1 MAPTDLIRAAQSGDQ
16 EAFAELVRP
25 LERPLKSYLY
35 RLSASPDD
43 VGDLYQDTLLKAF
56 EHLSTFRAESSF
68 KTWLFA
74 IASNTA
80 TDYLRGKKRWAA
92 EAQDRRRASALSDA
106 VFRPTVQE
114 LVTSTPQAQY
124 EIREHIDFCFTCI
137 AKTLPQDQQMAL
149 LLRDVYDF
157 SNEEGARVLGKSVPV
172 FKHLVHE
179 ARQTM
184 IRLFEGRCALINKQ
198 GVCYQCS
205 ELSDRLRGTE
215 ETQRQMDSLKLKPRD
230 SAEARAKTFDLRLR
244 LIKVI
249 DPLNANGTNFHHF
262 LTRYLRTANEYD

>member
-1 MAPTDLIRAAQSGDQ
+1 MEATSLIRAAQSGDQ

-35 RLSASPDD
+35 RLSASQDD
-43 VGDLYQDTLLKAF
+43 VDDLYQDTLLKAL
-56 EHLSTFRAESSF
+56 EHLSTFRSEASM
-68 KTWLFA
+68 KTWLFT

-80 TDYLRGKKRWAA
+80 IDYLRGKKRWAA
-92 EAQDRRRASALSDA
+92 EAQDRCRTSALADPA
-106 VFRPTVQE
+106 FRPTVQE
-114 LVTSTPQAQY
+114 LMASTPQTQY

-157 SNEEGARVLGKSVPV
+157 SNEEGAQVLGKSVPV

-184 IRLFEGRCALINKQ
+184 IRLFEGRCTLINKQ

-205 ELSDRLRGTE
+205 ELSDRLRGAE
-215 ETQRQMDSLKLKPRD
+215 ATQRQLAELTLTQQD

-244 LIKVI
+244 LLKVI

-262 LTRYLRTANEYD
+262 LIRYLREANEYD

>member
-1 MAPTDLIRAAQSGDQ
+1 MKETDLIRAARSGDR
-16 EAFAELVRP
+16 EAFAELIRP

-43 VGDLYQDTLLKAF
+43 VDDLYQDTLLKAF
-56 EHLSTFRAESSF
+56 EHLPTFRAEASF
-68 KTWLFA
+68 KTWLFT

-80 TDYLRGKKRWAA
+80 TDHLRGKKRWAA
-92 EAQDRRRASALSDA
+92 EAQDRCRASALSDPA
-106 VFRPTVQE
+106 FRSTVQE
-114 LVTSTPQAQY
+114 LVTFTPQTQY

-137 AKTLPQDQQMAL
+137 AKTLPEDQQMAL

-157 SNEEGARVLGKSVPV
+157 SNEEGAQVLGKSIAV
-172 FKHLVHE
+172 FKHLVHN

-184 IRLFEGRCALINKQ
+184 IRLFEGRCTLINKQ

-205 ELSDRLRGTE
+205 ELSDFFRGAE
-215 ETQRQMDSLKLKPRD
+215 ETQRRLAELELKRQD

-244 LIKVI
+244 LIKAI
-249 DPLNANGTNFHHF
+249 DPLNADGTNFHNF
-262 LTRYLRTANEYD
+262 LMRYLREANEYD